1 MSSNALTHDRNQL
14 IRMLGNALRQTPSSP
29 ESRGAFSMGME
40 LSGHP
45 NLYATALTALC
56 QRVTLIMW
64 IVDNFQIHVDKR

>member
-1 MSSNALTHDRNQL
+1 
-14 IRMLGNALRQTPSSP
+14 
-29 ESRGAFSMGME
+29 MGME